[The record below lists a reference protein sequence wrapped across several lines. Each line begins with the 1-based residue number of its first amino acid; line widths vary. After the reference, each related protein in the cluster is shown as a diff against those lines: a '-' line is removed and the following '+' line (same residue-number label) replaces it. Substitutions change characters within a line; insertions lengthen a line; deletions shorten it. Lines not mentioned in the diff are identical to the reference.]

1 MSATQQS
8 PRPRKKK
15 KKVRKEN
22 NVVPL
27 LVVILVG
34 SMNGCSFRAVSTF
47 RRVASADRACAVI
60 LEPLVN
66 AAGVEFMPARK
77 HTQDLSG
84 LKVAH
89 AYHT

>member
-1 MSATQQS
+1 MLGPHNEVPTQEKK
-8 PRPRKKK
+8 RVRKK
-15 KKVRKEN
+15 N
-22 NVVPL
+22 AVPL
-27 LVVILVG
+27 LVIILVG
-34 SMNGCSFRAVSTF
+34 SMNACSFRAVSTF
-47 RRVASADRACAVI
+47 RCVAAADRACAVI

-66 AAGVEFMPARK
+66 TAGMEFVPTRK